1 MINEHVGSSRKKIVV
16 AAVFGFIAGAVV
28 GVVVGVQLSL
38 NEPVLARA
46 VDHKAHNPQEDVARQ
61 AIAIDL
67 ALNDELENAEI
78 KANHQIA
85 GERQKLAALTS
96 PHQSPLITHTKTGIT
111 LPAGATLP
119 VIMLTRPSANPANS
133 KGSPVML
140 ETIGKALP
148 GCYVLG
154 EARWVDKRLFLSVN
168 RMSCGN
174 RKMVQSVHGVVVYGS
189 GMVGFAPRM
198 EKLKMVFT
206 RTTHIL
212 QSDTEGKS

>member
-16 AAVFGFIAGAVV
+16 AAVFGFIAGAVL
-28 GVVVGVQLSL
+28 GVVVGVQPSF
-38 NEPVLARA
+38 NETVFVRA
-46 VDHKAHNPQEDVARQ
+46 VDHKAYNPQEDVARQ
-61 AIAIDL
+61 AIAGNL
-67 ALNDELENAEI
+67 ALNEGLEKAEV
-78 KANHQIA
+78 KANRQIA
-85 GERQKLAALTS
+85 GESQKLAAA
-96 PHQSPLITHTKTGIT
+96 HQPPLITHTKTGIT
-111 LPAGATLP
+111 VPAGATLP
-119 VIMLTRPSANPANS
+119 VIMLTRPSVNPANS

-174 RKMVQSVHGVVVYGS
+174 RKMVQSVRGLFVYGS
-189 GMVGFAPRM
+189 GMIGFAPGM
-198 EKLKMVFT
+198 EKLKIVFT

-212 QSDTEGKS
+212 QSD